1 MLYATLRSAIVATQN
16 IVCGSGGWFWKVPK
30 NTQKPKKMRGTGQK
44 NMVFHNNG
52 VSENEYITP
61 NL

>member
-1 MLYATLRSAIVATQN
+1 MLYATLRSAIVAVQN
-16 IVCGSGGWFWKVPK
+16 IVCGSRGWFWKVRK
-30 NTQKPKKMRGTGQK
+30 NTQKPKKMRGTGLK
-44 NMVFHNNG
+44 NMVFRNNG